1 MNITSKGQ
9 VTIPQRIRHRFGLK
23 PGTQVEFV
31 AEGQKVFLRP
41 KRGQTTP
48 VETWLAEATGFL
60 RGRKTDELM
69 RLTRG
74 ED

>member
-9 VTIPQRIRHRFGLK
+9 VTIPHRIRRRCGLK

-31 AEGQKVFLRP
+31 LEGDKVVIRP
-41 KRGQTTP
+41 KRKGTN
-48 VETWLAEATGFL
+48 VADVWVAEATGAL
-60 RGRKTDELM
+60 KGRTTAGIM

-74 ED
+74 ES

>member
-9 VTIPQRIRHRFGLK
+9 VTIPQEIRNRFGLK

-31 AEGQKVFLRP
+31 AEGDKVMLIAK
-41 KRGQTTP
+41 KRSSSPADDWLNEVTGSIKGKTT
-48 VETWLAEATGFL
+48 AAT
-60 RGRKTDELM
+60 M

-74 ED
+74 EA